1 MVNGLPDMG
10 HEGPPTMKRVVVP
23 LAHGFEEIET
33 VTVVDILRRAGISV
47 TIAGVEPGT
56 PPGVIEGRTGIKLL
70 PDVSIVGLNA
80 SDFDM
85 VVLPGGLKGTQTLQK
100 DPLVARLLRIMQDS
114 DRYIAAICAAPT
126 VLAAH
131 GMIAGRRLTSHPSVK
146 GQLSGALYDEGRVVI
161 DGKLVTS
168 RGPGTAMEFAMALV
182 EILMGRQKVEEV
194 NQGVLAKV

>member
-1 MVNGLPDMG
+1 
-10 HEGPPTMKRVVVP
+10 MKQVVVP
-23 LAHGFEEIET
+23 LAHGFEEIEA

-47 TIAGVEPGT
+47 TIAGVEAGT
-56 PPGVIEGRTGIKLL
+56 PPCAVEGRTGIKLV
-70 PDVSIVGLNA
+70 PDLSLDEVKA

-85 VVLPGGLKGTQTLQK
+85 VVLPGGLKGTQTLQR
-100 DPLVARLLRIMQDS
+100 DPRVARLLRS
-114 DRYIAAICAAPT
+114 FEEGGRYIAAICAAPT

-131 GMIAGRRLTSHPSVK
+131 GMIAGRKLTSHPSVQA
-146 GQLSGALYDEGRVVI
+146 QLSGALYDEGRVVI

-182 EILMGRQKVEEV
+182 EILMGPQKVEEV

>member
-1 MVNGLPDMG
+1 MSHAGSAM
-10 HEGPPTMKRVVVP
+10 MKRVVVP

-47 TIAGVEPGT
+47 TVAGVETGS
-56 PPGVIEGRTGIKLL
+56 PPGAIEGRTGIRLV
-70 PDVSIVGLNA
+70 PDLSIDRVKV

-85 VVLPGGLKGTQTLQK
+85 IVLPGGLKGAQTLQK
-100 DPLVARLLRIMQDS
+100 DTRVARLLRVLQDN
-114 DRYIAAICAAPT
+114 DRYIAAICAAPI

-131 GMIAGRRLTSHPSVK
+131 GMIAGRKLTSHPSVRE
-146 GQLSGALYDEGRVVI
+146 QLSGAIYDEGRVVI
-161 DGKLVTS
+161 DGRLVTS

-182 EILMGRQKVEEV
+182 EILMGRQKVEEI

>member
-1 MVNGLPDMG
+1 
-10 HEGPPTMKRVVVP
+10 MKRVVVP

-47 TIAGVEPGT
+47 TIAGVEAGS
-56 PPGVIEGRTGIKLL
+56 PPGATEGRTGIKLV
-70 PDVSIVGLNA
+70 PDLSIDGVTA

-85 VVLPGGLKGTQTLQK
+85 IVLPGGLKGAQTLQK
-100 DPLVARLLRIMQDS
+100 DTRVAQLLRALRDN

-131 GMIAGRRLTSHPSVK
+131 GMIAGRKLTSHPSVRE
-146 GQLSGALYDEGRVVI
+146 QLSGAIYDEGRVVI
-161 DGKLVTS
+161 DGRLVTS

-182 EILMGRQKVEEV
+182 EILMGRQKVEEI
-194 NQGVLAKV
+194 NQGVLAKI

>member
-1 MVNGLPDMG
+1 MVK
-10 HEGPPTMKRVVVP
+10 EGTSAGMRRVVVP

-47 TIAGVEPGT
+47 TVVGVEGGT
-56 PPGVIEGRTGIKLL
+56 PPGAVEGRTGIKLV
-70 PDVSIVGLNA
+70 PDLAIDKVNA

-85 VVLPGGLKGTQTLQK
+85 IVLPGGSQGTKTLQK
-100 DPLVARLLRIMQDS
+100 DPYVAQILRTLQDGGG
-114 DRYIAAICAAPT
+114 YVAAICAAPT

-131 GMIAGRRLTSHPSVK
+131 GMISGRKLTSHPSVRE
-146 GQLSGALYDEGRVVI
+146 QLSGALYDEGRVVI

-182 EILMGRQKVEEV
+182 EILMGPQKVNEV
-194 NQGVLAKV
+194 NQGVLAKI

>member
-1 MVNGLPDMG
+1 MSNAGSSA
-10 HEGPPTMKRVVVP
+10 MKRVVVP

-47 TIAGVEPGT
+47 TVAGVETGS
-56 PPGVIEGRTGIKLL
+56 PPGAIEGRTGIRLV
-70 PDVSIVGLNA
+70 PDLSIDEVKA

-85 VVLPGGLKGTQTLQK
+85 IVLPGGLKGTQTLQK
-100 DPLVARLLRIMQDS
+100 DMRVARLLRSLQDN

-131 GMIAGRRLTSHPSVK
+131 GMIAGRKLTSHPSVRE
-146 GQLSGALYDEGRVVI
+146 QLSGAIYDEGRVVI
-161 DGKLVTS
+161 DGRLVTS

-182 EILMGRQKVEEV
+182 EILMGQQKVEEI

>member
-1 MVNGLPDMG
+1 MSHAGSAM
-10 HEGPPTMKRVVVP
+10 MKRVVVP

-47 TIAGVEPGT
+47 TVAGVETGS
-56 PPGVIEGRTGIKLL
+56 PPGAIEGRTGIRLV
-70 PDVSIVGLNA
+70 PDLSIDGVKE

-85 VVLPGGLKGTQTLQK
+85 IVLPGGLKGAQTLQK
-100 DPLVARLLRIMQDS
+100 DTRVARLLRVLQDN
-114 DRYIAAICAAPT
+114 DRYIAAICAAPI

-131 GMIAGRRLTSHPSVK
+131 GMIAGRKLTSHPSVRE
-146 GQLSGALYDEGRVVI
+146 QLSGAIYDEGRVVI
-161 DGKLVTS
+161 DGRLVTS

-182 EILMGRQKVEEV
+182 EILMGRQKVEEI

>member
-1 MVNGLPDMG
+1 
-10 HEGPPTMKRVVVP
+10 MKRVVVP

-47 TIAGVEPGT
+47 TIAGVEAGS
-56 PPGVIEGRTGIKLL
+56 PPGAIEGRTGIRLV
-70 PDVSIVGLNA
+70 PDLSIARVKA

-85 VVLPGGLKGTQTLQK
+85 IVLTGGLKGAQTLQK
-100 DPLVARLLRIMQDS
+100 DTRVARLLRALQDN

-131 GMIAGRRLTSHPSVK
+131 GMIAGRKLTSHPSVRE
-146 GQLSGALYDEGRVVI
+146 QLSGAIYDEGRVVI
-161 DGKLVTS
+161 DGRLVTS

-182 EILMGRQKVEEV
+182 EILMGRQKVEEI
-194 NQGVLAKV
+194 NQGVLAKI

>member
-1 MVNGLPDMG
+1 
-10 HEGPPTMKRVVVP
+10 MKQVVVP
-23 LAHGFEEIET
+23 LAHGFEEIEA

-47 TIAGVEPGT
+47 TIAGVEAGT
-56 PPGVIEGRTGIKLL
+56 PPCAVEGRTGIKLV
-70 PDVSIVGLNA
+70 PDLSLDEVKA

-85 VVLPGGLKGTQTLQK
+85 VVLPGGLKGTQTLQT
-100 DPLVARLLRIMQDS
+100 DPRVARLLRSFQEGE
-114 DRYIAAICAAPT
+114 RYIAAICAAPT

-131 GMIAGRRLTSHPSVK
+131 GMIAGRKLTSHPSVQA
-146 GQLSGALYDEGRVVI
+146 QLPGALYDEGRVVI

>member
-1 MVNGLPDMG
+1 
-10 HEGPPTMKRVVVP
+10 MKQVVVP
-23 LAHGFEEIET
+23 LAHGFEEIEA

-47 TIAGVEPGT
+47 TIAGVEAGT
-56 PPGVIEGRTGIKLL
+56 PPCAVEGRAGIQLV
-70 PDVSIVGLNA
+70 PDLSLDEVKA

-85 VVLPGGLKGTQTLQK
+85 VVLPGGLKGTETLRK
-100 DPLVARLLRIMQDS
+100 DSRVARLLRSFQEDE
-114 DRYIAAICAAPT
+114 RYIAAICAAPT

-131 GMIAGRRLTSHPSVK
+131 GMIAGRKLTSHPSVK
-146 GQLSGALYDEGRVVI
+146 AQMSGAFYDEGRVVI

-182 EILMGRQKVEEV
+182 EILVGRQKVEEV

>member
-1 MVNGLPDMG
+1 MSHAGSAM
-10 HEGPPTMKRVVVP
+10 MKRVVVP

-47 TIAGVEPGT
+47 TVAGVETGS
-56 PPGVIEGRTGIKLL
+56 PPGAIEGRTGIRLV
-70 PDVSIVGLNA
+70 PDLSIDRVKV

-85 VVLPGGLKGTQTLQK
+85 IVLPGGLKGAQTLQK
-100 DPLVARLLRIMQDS
+100 DTRVARLLRVLQDN
-114 DRYIAAICAAPT
+114 DRYIAAICAAPI

-131 GMIAGRRLTSHPSVK
+131 GMITGRKLTSHPSVRE
-146 GQLSGALYDEGRVVI
+146 QLSGAIYDEGRVVI
-161 DGKLVTS
+161 DGRLVTS

-182 EILMGRQKVEEV
+182 EILMGRQKVEEI